1 MAEQEM
7 PEGWKTIKIGDILT
21 VKQIKEVKNYL
32 LSKDA
37 TTEGL
42 KEILKKHE
50 KELLEKGVLPDYLA
64 YYLWY
69 ALKTRYGE
77 KLKEVLR

>member
-21 VKQIKEVKNYL
+21 VKQIKEVKDYL

-69 ALKTRYGE
+69 ALNIKHE
-77 KLKEVLR
+77 